1 MRQSIKLKTYKLSE
15 IFGNDF
21 SNKLK
26 NNFIFQNLSTNYEI
40 QTQTKLNNKYNTNLT
55 EIKEVNPIKNLII
68 AKSKPKLN
76 TYYLINNFNK
86 DNYNYFGKN
95 HLYKSMIKPKIKMN
109 NTLIKNSINNLS
121 IPKKSNKNIINKTSF
136 NTNNNNK
143 IKKNLINAHYLD
155 NKKYINKKY
164 NILPKVKGI
173 KSKNIMISLY
183 EKEKKK
189 QRNKFNEK
197 LREKLLELEECEK
210 KFDVEIF
217 NTLSKLN
224 DEEKRLYDV

>member
-1 MRQSIKLKTYKLSE
+1 MRIRHSIKLKTYKLSE
-15 IFGNDF
+15 IFGNNF

-26 NNFIFQNLSTNYEI
+26 NNFILQNISTNYET
-40 QTQTKLNNKYNTNLT
+40 QTQSKLNNKYNTNLT
-55 EIKEVNPIKNLII
+55 EIKEVIPLKNLIT
-68 AKSKPKLN
+68 AKSNSKLGDD
-76 TYYLINNFNK
+76 YLFNNYDK
-86 DNYNYFGKN
+86 DTYNYFGKN

-109 NTLIKNSINNLS
+109 NILIKNSFNNSS
-121 IPKKSNKNIINKTSF
+121 IPKISNKAIIN
-136 NTNNNNK
+136 TNINNK
-143 IKKNLINAHYLD
+143 IKKNLINARYLD

-164 NILPKVKGI
+164 NIFPKVKGTKSSNI
-173 KSKNIMISLY
+173 KISLY

-189 QRNKFNEK
+189 QRNIFNDK